1 MYIKK
6 SIELN
11 GQDLTIE
18 TGKLAKQAH
27 GSALVRYGDTMVLVT
42 VVANDEMTEQRDFM
56 PLTVE
61 YREKMFAAGKI
72 PGGFIKREG
81 RPSEKEILSARL
93 IDRPIRPLF
102 PDNFFYETQI
112 IASVLSMD
120 RENEPD
126 VLAGIGASAA
136 LVFSD
141 IPFEGPIATVRVCK
155 LNDSYVI
162 NPTID
167 QIENSQLE
175 LVVAG
180 SEESIMMVEG
190 EGKEVP
196 EDFILEAITHAHEAI
211 KKIIALQKE
220 IAAELNVVKREVPEL
235 EFPEGLEEK
244 VTELAVERVK
254 EAIRIGEKIERQKAL
269 KAIKEEIIEQLQE
282 EYPES
287 ERLIATVL
295 HDLEKQ
301 LMREMVLNEQR
312 RLDGRG
318 YVDIRPISCE
328 VDLLPRT
335 HGSALFTRGQTQAL
349 GVVTLGTKSDEQIV
363 EALEG
368 ESSKRYLLHYNF
380 PPFSTGEA
388 KPIRGVSR
396 REVGHGNLAER
407 ALKPVIPEA
416 EEFPYTIRVVSEVLE
431 SNGSSSMATVCAGSM
446 ALMAA
451 GVPIKSAVAGIAMGL
466 IKEDDKIAILSDIL
480 GDEDHLGDMDFKV
493 AGTSKGVTAV
503 QMDIKIGGI
512 SQEIMARAL
521 QQAREGRMHIMEK
534 MNEAIDKPRD
544 EISPWAPKIIE
555 FHVPVD
561 KIGLIIGPGG
571 KTIRGIIE
579 DAGSEID
586 INIDEDGKVTVAS
599 PDMEA
604 AYKAQRIIE
613 SMTEE
618 PVLGKAYRGIVKR
631 VKDFGCFV
639 EFLPGREGMVHIS
652 ELDVQRTNKVTD
664 VVKEGDE
671 IDVVITRIEPN
682 GKIALSRKAFL
693 RRKLKT
699 GRPTYKKGI

>member
-11 GQDLTIE
+11 GKTLSIE

-27 GSALVRYGDTMVLVT
+27 GSALIRFGDTMVLVT

-102 PDNFFYETQI
+102 PDNFFYETQV

-126 VLAGIGASAA
+126 VLAGVGASAA
-136 LVFSD
+136 LTFSD
-141 IPFEGPIATVRVCK
+141 IPFEGPIATVRICK
-155 LNDSYVI
+155 LSDQFII
-162 NPTID
+162 NPTIE
-167 QIENSQLE
+167 QIEQSELE

-180 SEESIMMVEG
+180 SEDSIMMVEG
-190 EGKEVP
+190 EANEVP
-196 EDFILEAITHAHEAI
+196 EDVILQAIAEAHEAI
-211 KKIIALQKE
+211 KQIIDLQKQ
-220 IAAELNVVKREVPEL
+220 IAAELNISKRTVPEL
-235 EFPEGLEEK
+235 EMPAGLK
-244 VTELAVERVK
+244 ERVQQLATERIR
-254 EAIRIGEKIERQKAL
+254 EAIRIAEKTERRAAL
-269 KAIKEEIIEQLQE
+269 KAIQE
-282 EYPES
+282 EVLTQLAEDFPES
-287 ERLIATVL
+287 EGFINTIL
-295 HDLEKQ
+295 HDIEKE
-301 LMREMVLNEQR
+301 LMRSMVLNEQR

-318 YVDIRPISCE
+318 YTDIRPISCE
-328 VDLLPRT
+328 VDLLPRV

-349 GVVTLGTKSDEQIV
+349 GTVTLGTKSDEQII

-368 ESSKRYLLHYNF
+368 ETSKRYLLHYNF

-396 REVGHGNLAER
+396 REIGHGNLAER
-407 ALKPVIPEA
+407 ALKPVIPPA
-416 EEFPYTIRVVSEVLE
+416 ESFPYTIRVVSEILE

-451 GVPIKSAVAGIAMGL
+451 GVPVKSAVAGIAMGL
-466 IKEDDKIAILSDIL
+466 IKEGDQIAILSDIL

-493 AGTSKGVTAV
+493 AGTAKGITAV
-503 QMDIKIGGI
+503 QMDIKISGI
-512 SQEIMARAL
+512 SQEIMAQAL
-521 QQAREGRMHIMEK
+521 SQARDGRLYIMEK
-534 MNEAIDKPRD
+534 MNQAIDKPRP

-555 FHVPVD
+555 FQIPVD
-561 KIGLIIGPGG
+561 KIGMIIGPGG

-586 INIDEDGKVTVAS
+586 INIDEQGKVTVAS
-599 PDMEA
+599 PDPEA
-604 AYKAQRIIE
+604 ANKARRIIE

-618 PVLGKAYRGIVKR
+618 PVVGKAYRGIVKR
-631 VKDFGCFV
+631 IKDFGCFV

-652 ELDVQRTNKVTD
+652 ELDINRTNRVSD

-671 IDVVITRIEPN
+671 IDVVITKIEPN

-693 RRKLKT
+693 RRKMKT
-699 GRPTYKKGI
+699 SRPTYKKKY

>member
-155 LNDSYVI
+155 LDDSYVI

-254 EAIRIGEKIERQKAL
+254 KAIRIGEKIERQKAL

-287 ERLIATVL
+287 ERLIAGVL

-318 YVDIRPISCE
+318 YADIRPISCE

-699 GRPTYKKGI
+699 GRPTYKKSI

>member
-11 GQDLTIE
+11 GRTLTIE

-27 GSALVRYGDTMVLVT
+27 GSALVRYGDTIVLVT
-42 VVANDEMTEQRDFM
+42 AVSSDEPNENIDFM

-61 YREKMFAAGKI
+61 YREKMFSAGKI

-102 PDNFFYETQI
+102 PENFFFETQI

-136 LVFSD
+136 LTFSN
-141 IPFEGPIATVRVCK
+141 IPFNGPIATVRVAK
-155 LNDSYVI
+155 IDGEYII
-162 NPTID
+162 NPTIE
-167 QIENSQLE
+167 QIEASQLE

-180 SEESIMMVEG
+180 SEDSIMMVEG
-190 EGKEVP
+190 EAKEVP
-196 EDFILEAITHAHEAI
+196 ETDILEAISAAHGAI
-211 KKIIALQKE
+211 KNIIELQKE
-220 IAAELNVVKREVPEL
+220 IAAELNIQKREAPVL
-235 EFPEGLEEK
+235 EMPEGLEER
-244 VTELAVERVK
+244 VREMTTERMKA
-254 EAIRIGEKIERQKAL
+254 AIRIEEKTERRQAI
-269 KAIKEEIIEQLQE
+269 KAIKEETVEQLE
-282 EYPES
+282 EEFPEC
-287 ERLIATVL
+287 EGLIGTIL
-295 HDLEKQ
+295 HDMEKEFV
-301 LMREMVLNEQR
+301 REMIINEHR
-312 RLDGRG
+312 RLDGRDWK
-318 YVDIRPISCE
+318 DIRPISCE

-368 ESSKRYLLHYNF
+368 ETSKRYLLHYNF

-407 ALKPVIPEA
+407 ALKPVIPSA
-416 EEFPYTIRVVSEVLE
+416 EEFPYTIRVVSEILE
-431 SNGSSSMATVCAGSM
+431 SNGSSSMASVCAGSM

-451 GVPIKSAVAGIAMGL
+451 GVPVKGAVAGIAMGL
-466 IKEDDKIAILSDIL
+466 IKEGDQIAILSDIL

-493 AGTSKGVTAV
+493 AGTKNGITAV
-503 QMDIKIGGI
+503 QMDIKISGI
-512 SQEIMARAL
+512 SQEIMAAAL
-521 QQAREGRMHIMEK
+521 QQAHEGRMHIMEK
-534 MNEAIDKPRD
+534 MNEAIDKPRPD
-544 EISPWAPKIIE
+544 ISRWAPKIIE
-555 FHVPVD
+555 IQVPVD

-579 DAGSEID
+579 SSGNEID
-586 INIDEDGKVTVAS
+586 INIDEQGKVLIAS
-599 PDMEA
+599 PDVEA
-604 AYKAQRIIE
+604 ANKAKAIIE
-613 SMTEE
+613 SMVEE
-618 PVLGKAYRGIVKR
+618 PIVGKAYRGIVKR

-652 ELDVQRTNKVTD
+652 ELDVNRTNRVSD

-671 IDVVITRIEPN
+671 IDVVITRIEPD

-693 RRKLKT
+693 RRKMKQV
-699 GRPTYKKGI
+699 RPSYRKKY

>member
-11 GQDLTIE
+11 GRTLSIE
-18 TGKLAKQAH
+18 TGRLAKQAH

-42 VVANDEMTEQRDFM
+42 VVANDEMTDQRDFM

-102 PDNFFYETQI
+102 PDNFFYETQV

-126 VLAGIGASAA
+126 VLAGVGASAA
-136 LVFSD
+136 LTFSD

-155 LNDSYVI
+155 LGEDFVI

-167 QIENSQLE
+167 QMEEAELE

-180 SEESIMMVEG
+180 SEDSIMMVEG
-190 EGKEVP
+190 EAREVP
-196 EDFILEAITHAHEAI
+196 EQQILQAISVAHDAI
-211 KKIIALQKE
+211 KQIIDLQKQ
-220 IAAELNVVKREVPEL
+220 IAAELNITKREVPEP
-235 EFPEGLEEK
+235 EVPEGLEAR
-244 VTELAVERVK
+244 VTELASERIK
-254 EAIRIGEKIERQKAL
+254 QAIRIAEKTERRAAL
-269 KAIKEEIIEQLQE
+269 KEIQEDVNTQLQE
-282 EYPES
+282 DFPES
-287 ERLIATVL
+287 EGFIKTIL

-318 YVDIRPISCE
+318 YSEIRPITCE
-328 VDLLPRT
+328 VDLLPRV

-349 GVVTLGTKSDEQIV
+349 GTVTLGTKSDEQIV

-396 REVGHGNLAER
+396 REIGHGNLAER
-407 ALKPVIPEA
+407 ALKPVIPAA
-416 EEFPYTIRVVSEVLE
+416 EEFPYTIRVVSEILE

-451 GVPIKSAVAGIAMGL
+451 GVPVKSSVAGIAMGL
-466 IKEDDKIAILSDIL
+466 IKEGDQIAILSDIL

-493 AGTSKGVTAV
+493 AGTAKGITAV
-503 QMDIKIGGI
+503 QMDIKISGI
-512 SQEIMARAL
+512 SQEIMASAL
-521 QQAREGRMHIMEK
+521 EQAREGRLYIMEK

-555 FHVPVD
+555 IQIPVD

-571 KTIRGIIE
+571 KTIRSIIE

-586 INIDEDGKVTVAS
+586 INIDENGKVLIAS

-604 AYKAQRIIE
+604 AYKAQRTIE

-618 PVLGKAYRGIVKR
+618 PVIGKAYRGIVKR

-671 IDVVITRIEPN
+671 IDVVITKIEPN

-693 RRKLKT
+693 RRKLKST
-699 GRPTYKKGI
+699 RPTYKRS